1 MSQWLRMCAGTIGSK
16 IEDWKKGRAEVL
28 ESGHTLI
35 LGWSDKMLSMIE
47 QFCLANE
54 SACIGAD

>member
-1 MSQWLRMCAGTIGSK
+1 MRAGTIGSK

-54 SACIGAD
+54 SACLGAD

>member
-1 MSQWLRMCAGTIGSK
+1 MRAGTIGSK
-16 IEDWKKGRAEVL
+16 IEDWKKGRTEVL

-54 SACIGAD
+54 SACLGAD